1 MNYVTRRLV
10 FGGCATYLVFVYRD
24 DYWLLLFLF
33 NQKYKKSFFDIEKEN
48 KAIRDRRIRDFR
60 NLFEQKED
68 YYIITNQ
75 KERVISAAIIT
86 SNMKIML
93 TEIKHYPLNNM
104 VMKLGHT

>member
-1 MNYVTRRLV
+1 MLLGGSFLEVTLHIW
-10 FGGCATYLVFVYRD
+10 FSFIMYG
-24 DYWLLLFLF
+24 YWLLLFLF
-33 NQKYKKSFFDIEKEN
+33 NQKYKKSFFDLEKEN
-48 KAIRDRRIRDFR
+48 KAIKDRGIRDFR

-86 SNMKIML
+86 SNMKIMV